1 MTILHTGIKA
11 PAALHPAVVAWYEAA
26 LAPLGYT
33 KAVSFLDDQVVGFA
47 DAAGEVDWYVS
58 SAAAVPPGVPAPA
71 EGDADVAKILGTHTA
86 FGAKG
91 SYFFHLVS
99 LIFSRLSRRTGRVAI
114 GFVMLGLGLSDG
126 PRGVD
131 SGRGR
136 EVESWFSE

>member
-33 KAVSFLDDQVVGFA
+33 KALSFLDDQVVGFA

-58 SAAAVPPGVPAPA
+58 SAAAAPPGVPAPA
-71 EGDADVAKILGTHTA
+71 EGDAEVGKVLGTHTA

-91 SYFFHLVS
+91 SCFLAF
-99 LIFSRLSRRTGRVAI
+99 LSRSPLFFARWAWLAPSALLCR
-114 GFVMLGLGLSDG
+114 FV
-126 PRGVD
+126 V
-131 SGRGR
+131 
-136 EVESWFSE
+136 F